1 METGPEVVEVGPEV
15 TPGKPEVARRP
26 NWRSRRPGNRTSRRP
41 SLRSEPAKPEVY
53 AGHSREVEPVKPD
66 VEPGNL
72 EVAPGNPEVTPAKPE
87 VEPANPRVEP
97 VNLEVEPANPRV
109 EPVNLEVGPVNPQG
123 GPANPHVERASPH
136 VVRNNLP
143 GLAGDFP
150 GERTRIPTAWPFRL
164 VCSIHW
170 AVLRLAVLG
179 LLTGTLA
186 ACYASA
192 RRRALRR
199 HQPDDGDTWFEIALL
214 PRTTQTGCTNTTA
227 TYLPQAEDGHF
238 SVTNQCTLAGG
249 TVLTKNASLYVL
261 DTTTNAKL
269 GIDLGGFIGDYWIL
283 EVATDYHYL
292 VVGHPSR
299 DYLWI
304 LSRTKQLSAD
314 DTSHILA
321 RVQAQGFDTS
331 NLVYTTQN

>member
-1 METGPEVVEVGPEV
+1 VEVGPEV
-15 TPGKPEVARRP
+15 TPGKPEVAP
-26 NWRSRRPGNRTSRRP
+26 AKLEVAPAKPDVTP
-41 SLRSEPAKPEVY
+41 AKPEVEPAKPEVTP
-53 AGHSREVEPVKPD
+53 AKPEVEPVKPD

-150 GERTRIPTAWPFRL
+150 GERVRIPTAWPFRL

-186 ACYASA
+186 ACYAPLDVAPYVDTS
-192 RRRALRR
+192 
-199 HQPDDGDTWFEIALL
+199 QMTGTWFEIALL

-283 EVATDYHYL
+283 EVASDYHYL

-321 RVQAQGFDTS
+321 RVQSQGFDTS